1 MIHAISNFVRTGA
14 LAAALVCSATAL
26 AEAAPITGVPQ
37 FKDFSGAGEM
47 PDPSLDYK
55 IAFDI
60 NSMAASPDQVN
71 PAIKMVG
78 ALINAYE
85 SHGVSPDHLHLTAV
99 FHGPTIQVVLDDATY
114 KARTGVERNPNVDL
128 LNQLKS
134 HGVQLVVCGQS
145 AMAQHYD
152 FKNIAHAKVNFS
164 ASVTFINLMTRGYM
178 IQWTIVSGAYR
189 TRRHRTGFHS
199 PNVNGRGRQFG
210 EQLQAQGVVE
220 RVQQP
225 RVPRGRKEKP
235 HENHACRPIGHRHR
249 AHAWRAPLRAKRPR
263 GIPGTNHRLGI
274 RAQTG
279 AGCGENR
286 ARRRAHRSQ
295 ESGGNASPAI

>member
-1 MIHAISNFVRTGA
+1 LIHAISNFVRTGA

-164 ASVTFINLMTRGYM
+164 ASVTFINLMTRGY
-178 IQWTIVSGAYR
+178 IKI
-189 TRRHRTGFHS
+189 
-199 PNVNGRGRQFG
+199 N
-210 EQLQAQGVVE
+210 E
-220 RVQQP
+220 
-225 RVPRGRKEKP
+225 
-235 HENHACRPIGHRHR
+235 
-249 AHAWRAPLRAKRPR
+249 
-263 GIPGTNHRLGI
+263 
-274 RAQTG
+274 
-279 AGCGENR
+279 
-286 ARRRAHRSQ
+286 
-295 ESGGNASPAI
+295 